1 MKRMTVVV
9 CEIVIFWV
17 PPDCKVYKVLCSVEG
32 RYILGTM
39 SCNFWGQM
47 SDTNCQFS
55 STENYSDLKMARI
68 CIVYITQDRLD
79 MRYSDISMKMC
90 ERSIGPLFLY
100 THIIELLAGWEHC
113 RIQMAEM
120 VFSCVLFVTVTLSH
134 MMGSLFMLD
143 LSLLPMVQGQ
153 WKVLSCVWHASGN
166 RMPWK
171 ANNLVEGHQTR
182 LI

>member
-68 CIVYITQDRLD
+68 CI
-79 MRYSDISMKMC
+79 KMC